1 MVMNLYLA
9 APPSGIDVTERG
21 DNRVEQQAASCD
33 VREGYLGET
42 GQSAAGID
50 QWNQSF
56 GSVESKSYCK
66 LTCMFL
72 I

>member
-1 MVMNLYLA
+1 MNLYLA

-50 QWNQSF
+50 QWNQPF
-56 GSVESKSYCK
+56 GAVESKSYCK
-66 LTCMFL
+66 LTCVFL

>member
-21 DNRVEQQAASCD
+21 DNRVEQQAASCN
-33 VREGYLGET
+33 VWEGYLGET

-50 QWNQSF
+50 QWKPIF
-56 GSVESKSYCK
+56 WGCR
-66 LTCMFL
+66 

>member
-1 MVMNLYLA
+1 MVMNLCLS

-33 VREGYLGET
+33 VGEGYLGET

-56 GSVESKSYCK
+56 GLWNPNPIVNLHACS
-66 LTCMFL
+66 
-72 I
+72 

>member
-21 DNRVEQQAASCD
+21 DNRVEQQTASCD
-33 VREGYLGET
+33 VGEGYLGET

-50 QWNQSF
+50 QCNLLGLWNPNPIVNLHAFS
-56 GSVESKSYCK
+56 
-66 LTCMFL
+66 
-72 I
+72 

>member
-1 MVMNLYLA
+1 MVLNLYLA

-33 VREGYLGET
+33 VGEGYLGET

-50 QWNQSF
+50 QCNLLGLWNPHPIVNLHACS
-56 GSVESKSYCK
+56 
-66 LTCMFL
+66 
-72 I
+72 